1 MGKIKALLRSVFRY
15 RLISAFFIISQLVMF
30 YAVFGV
36 LSIYNKAYAKETD
49 RLQSMYKNRI
59 QLDVTV
65 GNSQDMF
72 NYISNGVED
81 GNMIL
86 GGKLSLSY
94 AQISANT
101 KCEVILKSNEELP
114 YKMVSGRLPGSEPW
128 DSGKRLIAVGRYKY
142 KDAYEMDGK
151 KYVTLENE
159 EYEICGV
166 IGSSTSDYYDYK
178 MVLNIDCL
186 GTNVLKEICRKDSY
200 TIELSSNITILDTE
214 DQQVFVPNVKKG
226 EVYYLKLADQIKD
239 EFVATICVKKDNV
252 TPLQTNILY
261 TQSGQDK
268 NIYQEFKT
276 DKRSSQSIYL
286 KPSNYSNKNVTFYL
300 QKKEKGVWKTIT
312 NRMIA
317 VANDHK
323 RVTFDTG
330 LKKGEYRLV
339 SNAATGQIYQIA
351 LQNQP
356 VSNKYQTKKAKAQTI
371 KKGKTVRNIYTTSE
385 KAARWYKVKAT
396 KKQSIKISTNN
407 NSGKLEVSIYKK
419 GRKKVLKKLSFKGEQ
434 SKTYRVK
441 KGTYYVKT
449 AKSGAKMNGEYTIR
463 CK

>member
-1 MGKIKALLRSVFRY
+1 MKQKRFYSYALATSL
-15 RLISAFFIISQLVMF
+15 LISSFGGLVNVSAATYQDAEEVKAQEHVSIMKMDASASDLFKFSTKSQSKWIPV
-30 YAVFGV
+30 YPQA
-36 LSIYNKAYAKETD
+36 
-49 RLQSMYKNRI
+49 
-59 QLDVTV
+59 
-65 GNSQDMF
+65 
-72 NYISNGVED
+72 D
-81 GNMIL
+81 G
-86 GGKLSLSY
+86 
-94 AQISANT
+94 
-101 KCEVILKSNEELP
+101 ILKIGAN
-114 YKMVSGRLPGSEPW
+114 VSVY
-128 DSGKRLIAVGRYKY
+128 DKDKKAV
-142 KDAYEMDGK
+142 A
-151 KYVTLENE
+151 
-159 EYEICGV
+159 
-166 IGSSTSDYYDYK
+166 
-178 MVLNIDCL
+178 
-186 GTNVLKEICRKDSY
+186 
-200 TIELSSNITILDTE
+200 TILDTE

-300 QKKEKGVWKTIT
+300 QKKEKGV
-312 NRMIA
+312 
-317 VANDHK
+317 
-323 RVTFDTG
+323 TFDTG

-339 SNAATGQIYQIA
+339 SNAVTGQIYQIA

>member
-1 MGKIKALLRSVFRY
+1 M
-15 RLISAFFIISQLVMF
+15 
-30 YAVFGV
+30 
-36 LSIYNKAYAKETD
+36 
-49 RLQSMYKNRI
+49 
-59 QLDVTV
+59 
-65 GNSQDMF
+65 
-72 NYISNGVED
+72 
-81 GNMIL
+81 
-86 GGKLSLSY
+86 
-94 AQISANT
+94 
-101 KCEVILKSNEELP
+101 
-114 YKMVSGRLPGSEPW
+114 
-128 DSGKRLIAVGRYKY
+128 
-142 KDAYEMDGK
+142 
-151 KYVTLENE
+151 
-159 EYEICGV
+159 
-166 IGSSTSDYYDYK
+166 
-178 MVLNIDCL
+178 
-186 GTNVLKEICRKDSY
+186 
-200 TIELSSNITILDTE
+200 
-214 DQQVFVPNVKKG
+214 
-226 EVYYLKLADQIKD
+226 
-239 EFVATICVKKDNV
+239 

-312 NRMIA
+312 NRMTA

>member
-1 MGKIKALLRSVFRY
+1 MKQKRFYSYALATSL
-15 RLISAFFIISQLVMF
+15 LISSFGGLVNVSAATYQDAEEVKAQEHVSIMKMDASASDLFKFSTKSQSKWIPVYPQADGILEIGANVSV
-30 YAVFGV
+30 YDKDKKAV
-36 LSIYNKAYAKETD
+36 A
-49 RLQSMYKNRI
+49 
-59 QLDVTV
+59 
-65 GNSQDMF
+65 
-72 NYISNGVED
+72 
-81 GNMIL
+81 
-86 GGKLSLSY
+86 
-94 AQISANT
+94 
-101 KCEVILKSNEELP
+101 
-114 YKMVSGRLPGSEPW
+114 
-128 DSGKRLIAVGRYKY
+128 
-142 KDAYEMDGK
+142 
-151 KYVTLENE
+151 
-159 EYEICGV
+159 
-166 IGSSTSDYYDYK
+166 
-178 MVLNIDCL
+178 
-186 GTNVLKEICRKDSY
+186 
-200 TIELSSNITILDTE
+200 TILDTE

-339 SNAATGQIYQIA
+339 SNICIPSGRYLKCESRRYRLVSNAATGQIYQIA

>member
-1 MGKIKALLRSVFRY
+1 MKQKRFYSYALATSL
-15 RLISAFFIISQLVMF
+15 LISSFGGLVNVSAATYQDAEEVKAQEHVSIMKMDASASDLFKFSTKSQSKWIPVYPQADGILEIGANVSV
-30 YAVFGV
+30 YDKDKKAV
-36 LSIYNKAYAKETD
+36 A
-49 RLQSMYKNRI
+49 
-59 QLDVTV
+59 
-65 GNSQDMF
+65 
-72 NYISNGVED
+72 
-81 GNMIL
+81 
-86 GGKLSLSY
+86 
-94 AQISANT
+94 
-101 KCEVILKSNEELP
+101 
-114 YKMVSGRLPGSEPW
+114 
-128 DSGKRLIAVGRYKY
+128 
-142 KDAYEMDGK
+142 
-151 KYVTLENE
+151 
-159 EYEICGV
+159 
-166 IGSSTSDYYDYK
+166 
-178 MVLNIDCL
+178 
-186 GTNVLKEICRKDSY
+186 
-200 TIELSSNITILDTE
+200 TILDTE

-371 KKGKTVRNIYTTSE
+371 KKGK
-385 KAARWYKVKAT
+385 
-396 KKQSIKISTNN
+396 
-407 NSGKLEVSIYKK
+407 
-419 GRKKVLKKLSFKGEQ
+419 
-434 SKTYRVK
+434 
-441 KGTYYVKT
+441 
-449 AKSGAKMNGEYTIR
+449 
-463 CK
+463 

>member
-1 MGKIKALLRSVFRY
+1 MKQKRFYSYALATSL
-15 RLISAFFIISQLVMF
+15 LISSFGGLVNVSAATYQDAEEVKAQEHVSIMKMDASASDLFKFSTKSQSKWIPVYPQADGILEIGANVSV
-30 YAVFGV
+30 YDKDKKAV
-36 LSIYNKAYAKETD
+36 A
-49 RLQSMYKNRI
+49 
-59 QLDVTV
+59 
-65 GNSQDMF
+65 
-72 NYISNGVED
+72 
-81 GNMIL
+81 
-86 GGKLSLSY
+86 
-94 AQISANT
+94 
-101 KCEVILKSNEELP
+101 
-114 YKMVSGRLPGSEPW
+114 
-128 DSGKRLIAVGRYKY
+128 
-142 KDAYEMDGK
+142 
-151 KYVTLENE
+151 
-159 EYEICGV
+159 
-166 IGSSTSDYYDYK
+166 
-178 MVLNIDCL
+178 
-186 GTNVLKEICRKDSY
+186 
-200 TIELSSNITILDTE
+200 TILDTE

-441 KGTYYVKT
+441 KAKAQTIKKGKTVRNIYTTSEKAARWYKVKATKKQSIKISTNNNSGKLEVSIYKKGRKKVLKKLSFKGEQSKTYRVKKGTYYVKT

>member
-1 MGKIKALLRSVFRY
+1 ME
-15 RLISAFFIISQLVMF
+15 
-30 YAVFGV
+30 
-36 LSIYNKAYAKETD
+36 N
-49 RLQSMYKNRI
+49 N
-59 QLDVTV
+59 
-65 GNSQDMF
+65 
-72 NYISNGVED
+72 
-81 GNMIL
+81 
-86 GGKLSLSY
+86 
-94 AQISANT
+94 
-101 KCEVILKSNEELP
+101 
-114 YKMVSGRLPGSEPW
+114 
-128 DSGKRLIAVGRYKY
+128 YKY
-142 KDAYEMDGK
+142 
-151 KYVTLENE
+151 
-159 EYEICGV
+159 
-166 IGSSTSDYYDYK
+166 
-178 MVLNIDCL
+178 
-186 GTNVLKEICRKDSY
+186 
-200 TIELSSNITILDTE
+200 
-214 DQQVFVPNVKKG
+214 
-226 EVYYLKLADQIKD
+226 
-239 EFVATICVKKDNV
+239 
-252 TPLQTNILY
+252 
-261 TQSGQDK
+261 
-268 NIYQEFKT
+268 
-276 DKRSSQSIYL
+276 
-286 KPSNYSNKNVTFYL
+286 
-300 QKKEKGVWKTIT
+300 
-312 NRMIA
+312 
-317 VANDHK
+317 DHK

>member
-1 MGKIKALLRSVFRY
+1 MKQKRFYSYALATSL
-15 RLISAFFIISQLVMF
+15 LISSFGGLVNVSAATYQDAEEVKAQEHVSIMKMDASASDLFKFSTKSQSKWIPVYPQADGILEIGANVSV
-30 YAVFGV
+30 YDKDKKAV
-36 LSIYNKAYAKETD
+36 A
-49 RLQSMYKNRI
+49 
-59 QLDVTV
+59 
-65 GNSQDMF
+65 
-72 NYISNGVED
+72 
-81 GNMIL
+81 
-86 GGKLSLSY
+86 
-94 AQISANT
+94 
-101 KCEVILKSNEELP
+101 
-114 YKMVSGRLPGSEPW
+114 
-128 DSGKRLIAVGRYKY
+128 
-142 KDAYEMDGK
+142 
-151 KYVTLENE
+151 
-159 EYEICGV
+159 
-166 IGSSTSDYYDYK
+166 
-178 MVLNIDCL
+178 
-186 GTNVLKEICRKDSY
+186 
-200 TIELSSNITILDTE
+200 TILDTE

-286 KPSNYSNKNVTFYL
+286 KASNYSNN
-300 QKKEKGVWKTIT
+300 
-312 NRMIA
+312 
-317 VANDHK
+317 
-323 RVTFDTG
+323 
-330 LKKGEYRLV
+330 RLV

-396 KKQSIKISTNN
+396 KKQSRKISTNN

>member
-1 MGKIKALLRSVFRY
+1 MKQKRFYSYALATSL
-15 RLISAFFIISQLVMF
+15 LISSFGGLVNVSAATYQDAEEVKAQEHVSIMKMDASASDLFKFSTKSQSKWIPVYPQADGILEIGANVSV
-30 YAVFGV
+30 YDKDKKAV
-36 LSIYNKAYAKETD
+36 A
-49 RLQSMYKNRI
+49 
-59 QLDVTV
+59 
-65 GNSQDMF
+65 
-72 NYISNGVED
+72 
-81 GNMIL
+81 
-86 GGKLSLSY
+86 
-94 AQISANT
+94 
-101 KCEVILKSNEELP
+101 
-114 YKMVSGRLPGSEPW
+114 
-128 DSGKRLIAVGRYKY
+128 
-142 KDAYEMDGK
+142 
-151 KYVTLENE
+151 
-159 EYEICGV
+159 
-166 IGSSTSDYYDYK
+166 
-178 MVLNIDCL
+178 
-186 GTNVLKEICRKDSY
+186 
-200 TIELSSNITILDTE
+200 TILDTE

-268 NIYQEFKT
+268 
-276 DKRSSQSIYL
+276 SIYL

-419 GRKKVLKKLSFKGEQ
+419 ERCQ
-434 SKTYRVK
+434 S
-441 KGTYYVKT
+441 
-449 AKSGAKMNGEYTIR
+449 IHL
-463 CK
+463 